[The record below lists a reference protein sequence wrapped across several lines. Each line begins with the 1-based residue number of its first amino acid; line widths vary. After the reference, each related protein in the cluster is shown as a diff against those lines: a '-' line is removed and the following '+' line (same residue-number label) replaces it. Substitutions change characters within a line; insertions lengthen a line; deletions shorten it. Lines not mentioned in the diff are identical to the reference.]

1 MRPCRDSLVR
11 IGRDRRDRPRGR
23 DHVSGTDRGTVL
35 SVVVPVWGR
44 RHDLPRLLPALRRAL
59 DGVEPRSEILVC
71 GSDAGLQ
78 RVAEASAAT
87 FVQSK
92 SAGYG
97 DALRTGIES
106 AQGGWVLTM
115 DADFAYAADFVPVIW
130 AHRDEAEVVIG
141 SRYVPGA
148 VAEMGFARRTA
159 SRVLNAVYRFGL
171 SMPFRDLSSAFRLY
185 RRRVL
190 LDIQPIQGEGLDVL
204 LEIIVKAQCQGW
216 RVTEVPFWYRG
227 AEPWNRVRM
236 VQFGVGYL
244 QTLAHLLSLR
254 NSVRAADY
262 DNRAFDSWIPLQRSW
277 QRRRFEVVHSL
288 MGPQASRSTLDI
300 GCGSSRI
307 VQTLP
312 GVVGMDLG
320 MHKLRWLRAPGRH
333 LVQGSLTR
341 LPFADRAFDTVIC
354 SEVIEHI
361 PRSQVHLDELV
372 RVIAPG
378 GRLILGTPDYS
389 RTRWLVLEWLYGKV
403 FPNGYVKEHINR
415 YTRASLQRELQEL
428 GLRVEGVRYVGGSE
442 MIFSA
447 RVPASDD

>member
-1 MRPCRDSLVR
+1 MT
-11 IGRDRRDRPRGR
+11 
-23 DHVSGTDRGTVL
+23 GTDGGTVL
-35 SVVVPVWGR
+35 SVVVPVWGT

-71 GSDAGLQ
+71 GSDPRLHTVADGAG
-78 RVAEASAAT
+78 AT
-87 FVQSK
+87 FIQSK
-92 SAGYG
+92 RPDYG
-97 DALRTGIES
+97 ETLRRGIES
-106 AQGGWVLTM
+106 AQGDWVLTM
-115 DADFAYAADFVPVIW
+115 DADFAYAADFVPVMW
-130 AHRDEAEVVIG
+130 AHRHEAEVVIG
-141 SRYVPGA
+141 SRYVRGA
-148 VAEMGFARRTA
+148 VAEMGFSRRTA
-159 SRVLNAVYRFGL
+159 SRLLNAVYRFGL
-171 SMPFRDLSSAFRLY
+171 SIPFRDLSSGFRLY

-190 LDIQPIQGEGLDVL
+190 LDIQPLEADGLDIL
-204 LEIIVKAQCQGW
+204 LEIVVKAQCQGW

-236 VQFGVGYL
+236 VQFGLGYL
-244 QTLAHLLSLR
+244 GTLGHLLSLR

-277 QRRRFEVVHSL
+277 QRRRFEVVHSF

-333 LVQGSLTR
+333 LVQGSLTE
-341 LPFADRAFDTVIC
+341 LPFTDHAFDTVIC

-361 PRSQVHLDELV
+361 PRDQVHLDELV

-378 GRLILGTPDYS
+378 GLLILGTPDYS

-415 YTRASLQRELQEL
+415 YTRAGLQQDIEDL
-428 GLRVEGVRYVGGSE
+428 GLQVRGVRYVGGSE
-442 MIFSA
+442 MIFAA
-447 RVPASDD
+447 RVPVSVG

>member
-1 MRPCRDSLVR
+1 
-11 IGRDRRDRPRGR
+11 
-23 DHVSGTDRGTVL
+23 VSGADRGTVL

-59 DGVEPRSEILVC
+59 DDLEPRSEILVC
-71 GSDAGLQ
+71 GSEGTLHW
-78 RVAEASAAT
+78 VAEASSAT
-87 FVQSK
+87 FVATK
-92 SAGYG
+92 GTGYG
-97 DALRTGIES
+97 DIVRTGIES
-106 AQGGWVLTM
+106 AQGDWVLTM

-130 AHRDEAEVVIG
+130 AHRDEAEVIIG
-141 SRYVPGA
+141 SRYVRGA
-148 VAEMGFARRTA
+148 VAEMGFSRRTA
-159 SRVLNAVYRFGL
+159 SRLLNAVYRFGL
-171 SMPFRDLSSAFRLY
+171 SMPFRDLSSGFRLY

-190 LDIQPIQGEGLDVL
+190 LDIQPLEARGLDIL
-204 LEIIVKAQCQGW
+204 PEIVVKAQCQGW
-216 RVTEVPFWYRG
+216 RVSEVPFWYRG

-236 VQFGVGYL
+236 VQFGIAYL
-244 QTLAHLLSLR
+244 ETLGRLLSLR

-277 QRRRFEVVHSL
+277 QRRRFEVVHSF

-333 LVQGSLTR
+333 LVQGSLSQ
-341 LPFADRAFDTVIC
+341 LPFADHAFDTVIC

-378 GRLILGTPDYS
+378 GLLILGTPDYS
-389 RTRWLVLEWLYGKV
+389 RTRWLVLEWLYGRV

-415 YTRASLQRELQEL
+415 YTRAGLQRDLEAL
-428 GLRVEGVRYVGGSE
+428 GLRVHDVRYVGGSE

-447 RVPASDD
+447 RVRSAASRH

>member
-1 MRPCRDSLVR
+1 VND
-11 IGRDRRDRPRGR
+11 
-23 DHVSGTDRGTVL
+23 TDRTTVL

-71 GSDAGLQ
+71 GSDPSLHP
-78 RVAEASAAT
+78 VAEAASAT
-87 FVQSK
+87 FIQSK
-92 SAGYG
+92 QPGYG
-97 DALRTGIES
+97 ETLRTGIAS
-106 AQGGWVLTM
+106 AQGEWVLTM

-130 AHRDEAEVVIG
+130 AHRNEAEVIIG
-141 SRYVPGA
+141 SRYVRGA
-148 VAEMGFARRTA
+148 VAEMGFSRRTA
-159 SRVLNAVYRFGL
+159 SRLLNTVYRFGL
-171 SMPFRDLSSAFRLY
+171 SMPFRDLSSGFRLY

-190 LDIQPIQGEGLDVL
+190 LDIQPLEAAGLDVL
-204 LEIIVKAQCQGW
+204 LEIVVKAQCQGW

-236 VQFGVGYL
+236 VQFGIGYL
-244 QTLAHLLSLR
+244 ETLGHLLSLR

-277 QRRRFEVVHSL
+277 QRRRFEVVHSF

-341 LPFADRAFDTVIC
+341 LPFADGAFDTVIC

-378 GRLILGTPDYS
+378 GLLILGTPDYS

-415 YTRASLQRELQEL
+415 YTRAGLQRDLEDLA
-428 GLRVEGVRYVGGSE
+428 LRVQGVRYVGGSE
-442 MIFSA
+442 MIFAA
-447 RVPASDD
+447 RVPASAG